1 MRHSVFL
8 SISDQSNL
16 SCTVT
21 PSQIR
26 MEDLST
32 LGIFALTSEWPEN
45 SEEKS
50 TDVVQLA
57 LDAAGA
63 FLQSPATSSS
73 HQMEPNTDLDSS
85 YTSGGDR
92 FIFNNCDNEQSTN
105 NHQEDVAG

>member
-1 MRHSVFL
+1 
-8 SISDQSNL
+8 
-16 SCTVT
+16 
-21 PSQIR
+21 

-45 SEEKS
+45 SEEKN

-73 HQMEPNTDLDSS
+73 HQMDPNTDLDTS
-85 YTSGGDR
+85 YTGGDR
-92 FIFNNCDNEQSTN
+92 FIFNNCDNEQTTN
-105 NHQEDVAG
+105 NVQEDVAG